1 MSDQRNMIIAI
12 ALSVLVLLGF
22 QYFYE
27 APRIGDEQQRIQQQ
41 QGEQLAQSSPDGTAP
56 APDGAAP
63 AASDG
68 AGEASQIPG
77 QAPIVDPAI
86 PSLTAAHARVSQLAQ
101 REAAL
106 GKVARAP
113 IVNPRLKGSLPLIG
127 RRIDDL
133 VLIDYK
139 ETLEDDSPSITLFS
153 PVGSTKAY
161 YAAFGWSPAERG
173 VGVPDDETVWKV
185 DGDTLGPDR
194 PLTLTWTND
203 QGVVFTRRYEVDENY
218 LFTVTQS
225 VRNSSNQEVT
235 LSPWG
240 YVNRAGTPD
249 TLGFYIL
256 HEGPIAVLDGI
267 LREEDYDDLQE
278 APDGISQISTGGW
291 IGITDKF
298 WLAALIPDQKSRFT
312 GTLRHYLHKNQD
324 RYQANYLGQATTLPP
339 GERIEVTNRLF
350 AGAKEVKLID
360 AYEEAH
366 QITLFDRAI
375 DFGWFYYLT
384 KPLFYVID
392 FFFNLL
398 GNFGLAILL
407 LTVCIKLVF
416 FPLANKAYKSMSKMK
431 ALQPEMMR
439 LKERYGDDRQKLN
452 QEMMGLY
459 KKEKVNPASGC
470 LPIVIQIPVFFALY
484 KVLFVTI
491 EMRHAP
497 FYGWIEDLSVQ
508 DPTTIFNLFGLIP
521 WSPPHF
527 LMIGIWP
534 LLMGLSMFA
543 QQKLNPQPT
552 DPIQAKVFL
561 FMPIIF
567 TFILAPFPAGLVIYW
582 TWNNLLSIAQQYVIM
597 RRMGVPIGGGKKKT

>member
-27 APRIGDEQQRIQQQ
+27 RPKIAQEQRLQQQ
-41 QGEQLAQSSPDGTAP
+41 QGQQTATPGEDGTTVP
-56 APDGAAP
+56 GA
-63 AASDG
+63 S
-68 AGEASQIPG
+68 GERGEVPQIPG
-77 QAPIVDPAI
+77 QAASGAPGVPA
-86 PSLTAAHARVSQLAQ
+86 AQARASDLDR

-106 GKVARAP
+106 GQVARAA
-113 IVNPRLKGSLPLIG
+113 IVNPRLAGTVPLVG

-139 ETLEDDSPSITLFS
+139 ETLDEDSPPITLFS
-153 PVGSTKAY
+153 PVGSSRAY
-161 YAAFGWSPAERG
+161 YAAFGWSPADET
-173 VGVPDDETVWKV
+173 VKVPQDDTVWKV
-185 DGDTLGPDR
+185 EGDTLSPGR
-194 PLTLTWTND
+194 PLTLRWTSEA
-203 QGVVFTRRYEVDENY
+203 GVAFTRRYELDDNY
-218 LFTVTQS
+218 LFTVTQAVVNGS
-225 VRNSSNQEVT
+225 PAEVT
-235 LSPWG
+235 FSPWG

-267 LREEDYDDLQE
+267 LREEDYDDLQGTE
-278 APDGISQISTGGW
+278 GLAVDSTGGW
-291 IGITDKF
+291 IGIADKF

-312 GTLRHYLHKNQD
+312 GRLQHYLRDTED
-324 RYQANYLGQATTLPP
+324 RYQAEYLGQPATLAP
-339 GERIEVTNRLF
+339 GARIEVTNRLF
-350 AGAKEVKLID
+350 AGAKQVRLID

-366 QITLFDRAI
+366 KIKLFDRAV

-392 FFFNLL
+392 FFNQLT

-407 LTVCIKLVF
+407 LTVCIKALF
-416 FPLANKAYKSMSKMK
+416 FPLANKAYKSMSRMK
-431 ALQPEMMR
+431 ALQPEMMK
-439 LKERYGDDRQKLN
+439 LKERHGDDRQKLN

-491 EMRHAP
+491 EMRQAP
-497 FYGWIEDLSVQ
+497 FYGWIEDLSVR
-508 DPTTIFNLFGLIP
+508 DPTTLFNLFGLIP
-521 WSPPHF
+521 WTPPDF

-534 LLMGLSMFA
+534 LMMGISMFL

-561 FMPIIF
+561 FMPLIF

-582 TWNNLLSIAQQYVIM
+582 TWNNMLSMAQQYVIM
-597 RRMGVPIGGGKKKT
+597 RRMGVPIGGKK